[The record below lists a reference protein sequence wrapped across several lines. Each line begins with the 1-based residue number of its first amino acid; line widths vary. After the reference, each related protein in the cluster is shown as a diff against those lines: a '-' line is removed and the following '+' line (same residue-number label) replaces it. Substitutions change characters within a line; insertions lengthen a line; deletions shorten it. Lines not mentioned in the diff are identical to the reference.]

1 LRLGRRACFIDERSK
16 SPRKVSRTMYGI
28 SRSAVAMPWRINLSS
43 HAAELSG
50 GDAIVVSIPKS
61 GRTWLRAFL
70 SAYFCARYQH
80 PFSLDLAKYR
90 DPRIPRVIYSHD
102 LFEHRTKG
110 RWWDRARG
118 KYLIPA
124 SELRRTQIILLV
136 RDPRDAF
143 VSHYIQLTR
152 PTADAPEAL
161 KTKTAPEMLHDHYL
175 GIGQIVRTMNDW
187 LVEFGD
193 RPNVT
198 LVRYEDLRS
207 CPAEHFSRVL
217 AAVGEQQ
224 VSQQH
229 FDAALHFSEFSNMQK
244 MEAAGSF
251 DSKILQPRD
260 MNDPESFNV
269 RRGRIGGYADYLSSS
284 DIEYANEAMSALDHR
299 FGYDA
304 GEERA
309 PRYKNS
315 TRQ

>member
-1 LRLGRRACFIDERSK
+1 
-16 SPRKVSRTMYGI
+16 
-28 SRSAVAMPWRINLSS
+28 MPWRINLTSR
-43 HAAELSG
+43 AAELSG

-61 GRTWLRAFL
+61 GRTWLRTFL
-70 SAYFCARYQH
+70 SAYFCARYEH
-80 PFSLDLAKYR
+80 PFSLDLAKCH
-90 DPRIPRVIYSHD
+90 DPRIPRLIYSHD

-143 VSHYIQLTR
+143 VSHYVQLTR
-152 PTADAPEAL
+152 PTADASDEV
-161 KTKTAPEMLHDHYL
+161 KTKKAGEMLRDPFL

-207 CPAEHFSRVL
+207 HPAEHFSRVL
-217 AAVGEQQ
+217 AAIGEKKF
-224 VSQQH
+224 SQPH
-229 FDAALHFSEFSNMQK
+229 FDAALHFSEFGNMQK

-269 RRGRIGGYADYLSSS
+269 RRGRIGGYADYLGAS
-284 DIEYANEAMSALDHR
+284 DIEYANEAMSALDRR
-299 FGYDA
+299 FGYNVVA
-304 GEERA
+304 VSE
-309 PRYKNS
+309 
-315 TRQ
+315 

>member
-1 LRLGRRACFIDERSK
+1 MYG
-16 SPRKVSRTMYGI
+16 VSRFAAG
-28 SRSAVAMPWRINLSS
+28 MPLRINLSS
-43 HAAELSG
+43 RAAELSG

-70 SAYFCARYQH
+70 SAYFCARYGY
-80 PFSLDLAKYR
+80 PFSLDLTKYR

-110 RWWDRARG
+110 RWWDRVRG

-124 SELRRTQIILLV
+124 SEIRQTQIILLV

-143 VSHYIQLTR
+143 VSHYVQLTR
-152 PTADAPEAL
+152 PTADAPDKV
-161 KTKTAPEMLHDHYL
+161 KTKTAGEMLRDPLL

-187 LVEFGD
+187 LAEFGD

-207 CPAEHFSRVL
+207 GPAKHFSRVL
-217 AAVGEQQ
+217 AAIGEQQ
-224 VSQQH
+224 LSQPH

-251 DSKILQPRD
+251 ESKILQPRD

-299 FGYDA
+299 FGYNVD
-304 GEERA
+304 EVSE
-309 PRYKNS
+309 
-315 TRQ
+315 